1 MTNRYTDTEPIRV
14 SVGKTPI
21 KPIHRYPSLE
31 GIGYRLGCP
40 RKGSVNE

>member
-14 SVGKTPI
+14 SVDKMPI

-40 RKGSVNE
+40 HGGSVNE